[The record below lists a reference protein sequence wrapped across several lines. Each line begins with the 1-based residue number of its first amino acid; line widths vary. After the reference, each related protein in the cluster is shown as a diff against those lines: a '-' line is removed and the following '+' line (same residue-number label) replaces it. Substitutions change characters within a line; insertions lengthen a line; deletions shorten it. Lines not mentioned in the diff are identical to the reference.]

1 MKKKEAL
8 AKPLDLELDRQE
20 KPFGEVISKYTLE
33 DAIEDGTHVDF
44 GNLVKTG
51 YRIIVTTGVLSELNK
66 HQLLHA
72 VIKTLNGLSPTTD
85 MIVFRTEPTEP
96 YKEDEGRTL
105 MTHIDG
111 LKKKLYAKNDAGT
124 VTVMLAEEY

>member
-1 MKKKEAL
+1 MKKKEVL
-8 AKPLDLELDRQE
+8 AERLEPDKPES
-20 KPFGEVISKYTLE
+20 PFGEVISRYTLE

-66 HQLLHA
+66 HQLLHV

-85 MIVFRTEPTEP
+85 MMVFRTEPTEP
-96 YKEDEGRTL
+96 YTEDEGKTL
-105 MTHIDG
+105 QQ
-111 LKKKLYAKNDAGT
+111 
-124 VTVMLAEEY
+124 V

>member
-1 MKKKEAL
+1 MKKKEVL
-8 AKPLDLELDRQE
+8 AERLEQDNPE
-20 KPFGEVISKYTLE
+20 SPFGEVISRYTLE

-85 MIVFRTEPTEP
+85 MIVFKTEPVKP
-96 YKEDEGRTL
+96 HLEDQGRTL
-105 MTHIDG
+105 ITSMDG
-111 LKKKLYAKNDAGT
+111 LKKKVYAKNDVGI
-124 VTVMLAEEY
+124 VTIMLAEEY